1 MRRSQ
6 LIGAAFI
13 LALAGL
19 VAVGLW
25 QTARPQASQRIA
37 VVRHPERVMG
47 TACTLAAVVE
57 GNGRAR
63 ADQALDEAEAA
74 LRRVE
79 ALMSVWL
86 SDSELSR
93 LNAAGVGEEV
103 PLAADTRSVLR
114 AARDAARETGGAF
127 DITVRPLI
135 SLWRRA
141 GEDGQ
146 LPAEAAVADA
156 RAASN
161 WDGIELTEAGARKLS
176 PRTAVDLGGI
186 AKGYAIHRAVEILR
200 RAGLAGGL
208 VDIGGDLE
216 CFGRPPEGERWPVE
230 VKNPFGEGNLA
241 KLRVRGGAVCT
252 SGNYARF
259 TTIGGKR
266 YSHVIDPRTGWPADA
281 VPSVTVVAPEALT
294 ADIWATALSVLGTEG
309 LAVLPDGAEALIV
322 LGEGDEARAVCTPRF
337 RQLLEESPP
346 NLTLWAEGQ
355 MSE

>member
-6 LIGAAFI
+6 LIGAGFI
-13 LALAGL
+13 LALAGH

-37 VVRHPERVMG
+37 IVRHPERVMG
-47 TACTLAAVVE
+47 TACTLSAVVQ
-57 GNGRAR
+57 GNDGAH
-63 ADQALDEAEAA
+63 AEHALDEAEAA

-79 ALMSVWL
+79 ALMSTWL

-103 PLAADTRSVLR
+103 LLAADTRSVLQ
-114 AARDAARETGGAF
+114 AARDAARETSGAF

-146 LPAEAAVADA
+146 LPTEAAVADA

-161 WDGIELTEAGARKLS
+161 WDGIELTESVRVCLPLRARRAGEATGDGARKLS
-176 PRTAVDLGGI
+176 PRAAVDLGGI

-200 RAGLAGGL
+200 RAELDGGL

-216 CFGRPPEGERWPVE
+216 CFGLPPEGERWPVE

-241 KLRVRGGAVCT
+241 KLRLAQ
-252 SGNYARF
+252 
-259 TTIGGKR
+259 
-266 YSHVIDPRTGWPADA
+266 PA
-281 VPSVTVVAPEALT
+281 S
-294 ADIWATALSVLGTEG
+294 
-309 LAVLPDGAEALIV
+309 
-322 LGEGDEARAVCTPRF
+322 RAAF
-337 RQLLEESPP
+337 
-346 NLTLWAEGQ
+346 
-355 MSE
+355 